1 MGYNVLSGSVSVTH
15 LTSVSG
21 SFTGDGSGLENV
33 EQFELFN
40 AAAARIPFFKM
51 SNGELALDGNSG
63 FVFENSALTVPGLTS
78 SVGIRL
84 TNPISG
90 AIAGSGS
97 YLGLDPNGNV
107 VVTSSLGGGGGG
119 GNVSFSRTT
128 ITTTAT
134 ASVSHL
140 IIGVSASTSIEI
152 RLPNASSYSD
162 GQYFTIKDEAG
173 NADANNIMIL
183 TSDSQTIDD
192 VQSVTLES
200 PFAAVNIYSNGTDK
214 FFVY

>member
-84 TNPISG
+84 TNPVSG

-97 YLGLDPNGNV
+97 YLGLDPNGNI
-107 VVTSSLGGGGGG
+107 VVTSSLGGAGDI
-119 GNVSFSRTT
+119 SFSRTT
-128 ITTTAT
+128 ITATAT

-173 NADANNIMIL
+173 NADANNVVIL
-183 TSDSQTIDD
+183 TSNSQTIDGF
-192 VQSVTLES
+192 QSVTLES
-200 PFAAVNIYSNGTDK
+200 PFAAVNIYSNGADK
-214 FFVY
+214 FFIY